1 MSEQKKIKQLE
12 EENRRL
18 KDAIGALTEAVNVF
32 TQSVESI
39 GICDA
44 SKKVDTHLEKAQ
56 STSEQVIQTVL
67 NQFGVKHSINGYYI
81 LCQRS
86 KDVLWT
92 EKNSTTL

>member
-67 NQFGVKHSINGYYI
+67 NQFGVKHSINGYLY
-81 LCQRS
+81 LVSAVKRCLMDR
-86 KDVLWT
+86 
-92 EKNSTTL
+92 KNSTTL

>member
-44 SKKVDTHLEKAQ
+44 SRYTFRKGTEYVRTGNPN
-56 STSEQVIQTVL
+56 S
-67 NQFGVKHSINGYYI
+67 VKSIW
-81 LCQRS
+81 C
-86 KDVLWT
+86 KT
-92 EKNSTTL
+92 